1 MNKKLGIVKD
11 VRHQSYITYNLKN
24 ISLSLGYDSLEKIS
38 NYDTIDNFLKNLE
51 VIKLEII

>member
-38 NYDTIDNFLKNLE
+38 NYDIIDNFLKNLE